1 MNANLSHANLRNAK
15 LINTHM
21 LHHSQKPVRAGSPNS
36 SAKIN

>member
-21 LHHSQKPVRAGSPNS
+21 LHILKNL
-36 SAKIN
+36 